1 MDDAPQGPGL
11 QANQKRVDP
20 VSTVAIV
27 FAVPGLMPTGWI
39 RLGNFEGFGP
49 IPFPVL
55 LSIVGMLFGL
65 LTLIRHGELQNP
77 LALRIGIAAVVLG
90 FVRIFLYPLFGW

>member
-1 MDDAPQGPGL
+1 MDDATQGPGL
-11 QANQKRVDP
+11 EARTNRLDP

-39 RLGNFEGFGP
+39 RLGGFEGFGP

-65 LTLIRHGELQNP
+65 LALIRHGELQNV
-77 LALRIGIAAVVLG
+77 LALRIGIAAVALG
-90 FVRIFLYPLFGW
+90 FVRIFLYPIIGW